1 MLCRIIANCAGQIT
15 RIWLVPIPAPSTAT
29 GSLKIVT
36 FVEALAL
43 PLLLQGRDQAWSD
56 GMLAFDAVGGEL

>member
-1 MLCRIIANCAGQIT
+1 MLCRIIANCACQIT
-15 RIWLVPIPAPSTAT
+15 RIWLVPVRPPATAT

-43 PLLLQGRDQAWSD
+43 PALLQG
-56 GMLAFDAVGGEL
+56 